1 MKFPFIIFFLFLIIL
16 VLGKINNKNL
26 DGAYAIREYDDIKWL
41 YIKNSLYLKKDSKK
55 KKANFY
61 LNQCQDEKMEEKIYY
76 INNILNNTKLCLNEE
91 NNIIKNCDKNNK
103 EDISKWIIIKRDDKP
118 EGYIIQNKKNK
129 KYIGLNSISD
139 DNLYKNELKV
149 KSDINNATIF
159 QLYKIYEENIPK
171 ESELLNKEP
180 IDILIK
186 YIDLKDPK
194 LKRENIKQIRKD
206 EDNDEL
212 QYSLRSI
219 LENIPWIR
227 KIFILMPNEK
237 VKFLKSQRKI
247 KEKIIFIND
256 KDLIGFN
263 SAAIYVFQFNLWK
276 MKKFGMSENFILMDD
291 DYFINAP
298 LKKSDLFYE
307 ENNQIFPL
315 MITNDYYLMEERKIK
330 LEHKQNLLML
340 NENNTQSEET
350 FLFRQLSSLKFIY
363 KIFENDKSIK
373 RPLIEAS
380 FSHNAIPL
388 KLGDIKEIYD
398 LVNEKYK
405 YYKET
410 LYSINRNIYSL
421 HFQTLI
427 LTYIMNKY
435 QRKVHGISCAYI
447 DIYNYNLYES
457 KYNDTKDKLFVIN
470 TSDKEYEE
478 NLFELEKIFLN
489 KKFPMP
495 TIYELEKG
503 ENNYE
508 DKDEY
513 IQKNINKFRPYYL
526 KKKNNNII
534 ENDKKDKKDKNKNIS
549 YYYLDYFWIIILIII
564 ILYCIIK
571 RTRNKIIINIGYTKI
586 QNYNSIEGN
595 I

>member
-1 MKFPFIIFFLFLIIL
+1 MKFHFLIYILFLVIL
-16 VLGKINNKNL
+16 VIGKNNNIL
-26 DGAYAIREYDDIKWL
+26 DGAYAIREYEDIKWL

-61 LNQCQDEKMEEKIYY
+61 LNQCKNEKEDEKIYFI
-76 INNILNNTKLCLNEE
+76 INIFNNTKICLNEE
-91 NNIIKNCDKNNK
+91 NNIIQNCDKENK
-103 EDISKWIIIKRDDKP
+103 EDISKWIIIERDDKP
-118 EGYIIQNKKNK
+118 QGYIIQNKKTK
-129 KYIGLNSISD
+129 KYIGFNSIED
-139 DNLYKNELKV
+139 NNLYKNELKV
-149 KSDINNATIF
+149 KSDKNNATIF
-159 QLYKIYEENIPK
+159 QLYKIYEEIIPK
-171 ESELLNKEP
+171 ETELLKKEP
-180 IDILIK
+180 IDLLIK

-194 LKRENIKQIRKD
+194 LKRENIKQIKKD

-219 LENIPWIR
+219 LENMPWIR

-237 VKFLKSQRKI
+237 VIFLKSQRKI
-247 KEKIIFIND
+247 KEKIIFVND
-256 KDLIGFN
+256 KELIGFD

-298 LKKSDLFYE
+298 LNKSDFFYE

-315 MITNDYYLMEERKIK
+315 MITNDYYLMDERKIR
-330 LEHKQNLLML
+330 LEHKQNMLML
-340 NENNTQSEET
+340 NENNTQSEEA
-350 FLFRQLSSLKFIY
+350 FLFRQLSSLKFIH

-380 FSHNAIPL
+380 FSHNAVPL
-388 KLGDIKEIYD
+388 KLSDIKEIYD
-398 LVNEKYK
+398 IVIEKYK

-427 LTYIMNKY
+427 LTYIINKY

-447 DIYNYNLYES
+447 DIYNYYLYES

-470 TSDKEYEE
+470 TSDREYEE

-489 KKFPMP
+489 KKFSTP
-495 TIYELEKG
+495 TKYELEKD

-513 IQKNINKFRPYYL
+513 IQKNINKYRPHYL
-526 KKKNNNII
+526 EKRKNKIK
-534 ENDKKDKKDKNKNIS
+534 EKEKKDKNKRNNQ
-549 YYYLDYFWIIILIII
+549 YYYLEYFLIIVLIFI
-564 ILYCIIK
+564 ILYFIIK
-571 RTRNKIIINIGYTKI
+571 RIRNKIMNYFGYSE
-586 QNYNSIEGN
+586 Y
-595 I
+595 

>member
-1 MKFPFIIFFLFLIIL
+1 MKFSFLIFVFFLIIL
-16 VLGKINNKNL
+16 VIGKNNNINL
-26 DGAYAIREYDDIKWL
+26 DGAYAIREYEDIKWL

-61 LNQCQDEKMEEKIYY
+61 LRQCKDEKIEEKIYF
-76 INNILNNTKLCLNEE
+76 INNIINNTKLCLNEE
-91 NNIIKNCDKNNK
+91 NKSIINCDRENK
-103 EDISKWIIIKRDDKP
+103 EDISKWIIINKDDKP
-118 EGYIIQNKKNK
+118 EGYIFQNKKSK
-129 KYIGLNSISD
+129 KYIGFNSIND

-149 KSDINNATIF
+149 KSDKNNATIF
-159 QLYKIYEENIPK
+159 QLYKIYEEIIPK
-171 ESELLNKEP
+171 ESQLLKKEP

-194 LKRENIKQIRKD
+194 LKRQNIKQIKKD
-206 EDNDEL
+206 EENGEL

-219 LENIPWIR
+219 LENLPWIR

-237 VKFLKSQRKI
+237 VKFLKSQKKI

-256 KDLIGFN
+256 KDLIGFD
-263 SAAIYVFQFNLWK
+263 SSAIYVFQFNLWK

-291 DYFINAP
+291 DYFINNP
-298 LKKSDLFYE
+298 LNKSDFFYE

-315 MITNDYYLMEERKIK
+315 MITNDYYLMDERKIN
-330 LEHKQNLLML
+330 LEHKQNLLMI
-340 NENNTQSEET
+340 NENNIQSEEA

-363 KIFENDKSIK
+363 KIFENDNSIR

-388 KLGDIKEIYD
+388 KLSNIKEIYD
-398 LVNEKYK
+398 IVIEKYK

-427 LTYIMNKY
+427 LTYIINKY
-435 QRKVHGISCAYI
+435 QRKVHNISCAYI

-470 TSDKEYEE
+470 TSDRKYEE

-489 KKFPMP
+489 KKFPKP
-495 TIYELEKG
+495 TKYELEEG

-513 IQKNINKFRPYYL
+513 IQKNINKYRPHYL
-526 KKKNNNII
+526 KKKKNNII
-534 ENDKKDKKDKNKNIS
+534 EIEKKDKRKKNII
-549 YYYLDYFWIIILIII
+549 YYFEYFLVIILIII
-564 ILYCIIK
+564 ILYFIIK
-571 RTRNKIIINIGYTKI
+571 KIRSKIMDNISYIKI
-586 QNYNSIEGN
+586 PNYNSLEGN